1 MSKSKNIFS
10 LVLNIIIFIT
20 TVMVIVSIFVWQ
32 TDRLI
37 KHSYETFRFFTTD
50 SNILSAVASLIVAI
64 FQIRI
69 ITGKAKEIPK
79 WAVALKYIA
88 VTSVMV
94 TFTTVMLFLGPL
106 YGYDF
111 VLKGTS
117 FYMHLV
123 GPLLALVSLW
133 MFEPYYIIPKKLI
146 HLAVLP
152 MAIYGAVYFTEVLII
167 GEFDGWDDFY
177 GFNTGGKWYVSI
189 ALMIIGTYALA
200 IIIMLLHNRSV
211 RKRIMSNEQ
220 TEMKV

>member
-133 MFEPYYIIPKKLI
+133 VFEPYYIIPKKLI